1 MSPIFLGCKNGRKA
15 EPVTE
20 EENTGKGADL
30 WENESSVL
38 DMVRFPFLWDFPS
51 GDDE

>member
-1 MSPIFLGCKNGRKA
+1 MLWARGEKKELRVSPIFLGCKNGRKV

-30 WENESSVL
+30 WAN
-38 DMVRFPFLWDFPS
+38 
-51 GDDE
+51 